1 MYYIKY
7 NDIDLTDIV
16 KVREV
21 EIPSLPTMEHSSID
35 VFERDGGI
43 YNGLSYKTREI
54 RLTFIIQPEDPND
67 YDMYVNDVKRA
78 FYTKEEAQLYCGD
91 ESLYIWCVPVDDLI
105 ITELGTGCAE
115 AEVNLVSYD
124 PYWYSIKQ
132 NAVNNN
138 DAKKFTVTNESDVPA
153 YPIINVGFTK
163 DTTFFQIR
171 NRDTNET
178 VLIGGV
184 PEKENN
190 TIKKNTRVFKDA
202 METTSG
208 WINTSAPID
217 ANRSTGGTLSV
228 TSDGKG
234 LMCGNFGSASDG
246 AVWHGACY
254 KKSIDTPVKDF
265 KVRIRMK
272 HNSSGK
278 NGDPSHPYQNETT
291 PPISGSKKTYYK
303 VTAKSGL
310 KLRKSASTSSTKLLT
325 IPYGT
330 KLTGTITK
338 GWLKT
343 TYNGK
348 TGYCY
353 AEYIKDVTSDSTVTA
368 KERNYVTMKSTA
380 IRATASKKATN
391 KKTIPAGTCIR
402 CKYDTKY
409 PTTGKDDVKG
419 KFFELA
425 KPYDG
430 TKGYVLIEN
439 LVQAN
444 EYEVDYEPEIET
456 ADDKTGVVEL
466 YGFSA
471 NNVQLFKLS
480 MVDDNEFYEFT
491 YPLIRKNGEDFL
503 KDKTIAPEPKKVT
516 TYNGDTKKVQSIL
529 SGRYGSWTGSD
540 GKGFYGELYIERIN
554 NKWYAYVQ
562 KIKDGQPGKK
572 IKSKTVTD
580 KANQDE
586 ELSYIVIYF
595 GTSGS
600 TEKASGM
607 AITDINVYTATKIDE
622 SKEYNFQEFEAG
634 DILTID
640 NSIPAVYLNDEE
652 RNDLIDVGSS
662 FFPLEP
668 GDNYIKVASD
678 DDVPNIDILWNNKY
692 L

>member
-7 NDIDLTDIV
+7 NEIDLTDMV

-21 EIPSLPTMEHSSID
+21 EIPSLPTIEHSSID
-35 VFERDGGI
+35 IFERDGGI
-43 YNGLSYKTREI
+43 YNGASYGTREI
-54 RLTFIIQPEDPND
+54 RLTFIIKPDNKND
-67 YDMYVNDVKRA
+67 YEDYVRDVKRA
-78 FYTKEEAQLYCGD
+78 FYTKEEARLFCGD
-91 ESLYIWCVPVDDLI
+91 ENLYMWCVPVDEMRI
-105 ITELGTGCAE
+105 VELGEGCAE

-124 PYWYSIKQ
+124 PYWYSVDQ
-132 NAVNNN
+132 QGMNN
-138 DAKKFTVTNESDVPA
+138 DDKKNFTVDNESDANV
-153 YPIINVGFTK
+153 YPIIQVGFTK

-171 NRDTNET
+171 NRSTNET
-178 VLIGGV
+178 ILIGGI
-184 PEKENN
+184 PEKEKN
-190 TIKKNTRVFKDA
+190 TIKKNTRVLKDA

-208 WINTSAPID
+208 WSNTSAPID
-217 ANRSTGGTLSV
+217 AGRSTGGTLSV

-254 KKSIDTPVKDF
+254 KKSIDTPIKDF

-272 HNSSGK
+272 HNSTGV
-278 NGDPSHPYQNETT
+278 NGDPSHPYQNDTE

-303 VTAKSGL
+303 VTARSGL
-310 KLRKSASTSSTKLLT
+310 RLRKSASTSSAKLLT

-330 KLTGTITK
+330 KLTGTVSK
-338 GWLKT
+338 GWLNT

-353 AEYIKDVTSDSTVTA
+353 AQYLKNVTSDDTVTS

-380 IRATASKKATN
+380 IRASASKKATN
-391 KKTIPAGTCIR
+391 KKTIPAGKCIR
-402 CKYDTKY
+402 CYYDTKY

-419 KFFELA
+419 KFYKLA

-430 TKGYVLIEN
+430 TTGYVWIEN

-444 EYEVDYEPEIET
+444 EYEVDYEPDIET
-456 ADDKTGVVEL
+456 ADDKLGVVEL

-503 KDKTIAPEPKKVT
+503 KDKTVAPEPKKVT
-516 TYNGDTKKVQSIL
+516 TYNGDTKKVKAIL
-529 SGRYGSWTGSD
+529 SGKYGSWNE
-540 GKGFYGELYIERIN
+540 FYGELYIERIK
-554 NKWYAYVQ
+554 NKWYAYVS
-562 KIKDGQPGKK
+562 KIKEGEVVKT

-580 KANQDE
+580 KDNQNE

-595 GTSGS
+595 GTTGNA
-600 TEKASGM
+600 EKASGM
-607 AITDINVYTATKIDE
+607 AITDINVYTATKIEDN
-622 SKEYNFQEFEAG
+622 KEYNFQELEAG
-634 DILTID
+634 DMLTID
-640 NSIPAVYLNDEE
+640 NSVPAVYLNDEE

-668 GDNYIKVASD
+668 GENYIKIASD
-678 DDVPNIDILWNNKY
+678 DDVPNVDIMWNNKY

>member
-105 ITELGTGCAE
+105 ITELGTACAE
-115 AEVNLVSYD
+115 CEVNLVSYD
-124 PYWYSIKQ
+124 PYWYSTKQ

-138 DAKKFTVTNESDVPA
+138 DAKRFTVTNESDVPA
-153 YPIINVGFTK
+153 YPIINVGFTR

-184 PEKENN
+184 PEKEGK

-208 WINTSAPID
+208 WVSTSAPID

-228 TSDGKG
+228 TSSGKG
-234 LMCGNFGSASDG
+234 LMCGNFGSSSDG

-272 HNSSGK
+272 HNSTGK
-278 NGDPSHPYQNETT
+278 NGDPSHPYQNETEK
-291 PPISGSKKTYYK
+291 PISGSKKTYYK
-303 VTAKSGL
+303 VTARSGL

-330 KLTGTITK
+330 KLTGTISK

-353 AEYIKDVTSDSTVTA
+353 AEYLKDVTSDSTATS

-439 LVQAN
+439 LVEAN

>member
-7 NDIDLTDIV
+7 NEIDLTDMV

-21 EIPSLPTMEHSSID
+21 EIPSLPTIEHSSID
-35 VFERDGGI
+35 IFERDGGI
-43 YNGLSYKTREI
+43 YNGASYGTREI
-54 RLTFIIQPEDPND
+54 RLTFIIKPDDKND
-67 YDMYVNDVKRA
+67 YEDYVRDVKRA
-78 FYTKEEAQLYCGD
+78 FYTKEEARLFCGD
-91 ESLYIWCVPVDDLI
+91 ENLYMWCVPVDEMRI
-105 ITELGTGCAE
+105 VELGEGCAE

-124 PYWYSIKQ
+124 PYWYSVDQ
-132 NAVNNN
+132 QGMNN
-138 DAKKFTVTNESDVPA
+138 DDKKNFTVDNESDANV
-153 YPIINVGFTK
+153 YPIIQVGFTK

-171 NRDTNET
+171 NRSTNET
-178 VLIGGV
+178 ILIGGI
-184 PEKENN
+184 PEKEKN
-190 TIKKNTRVFKDA
+190 TIKKNTRVLKDA

-208 WINTSAPID
+208 WSNTSAPID
-217 ANRSTGGTLSV
+217 AGRSTGGTLSV

-254 KKSIDTPVKDF
+254 KKSIDTPIKDF

-272 HNSSGK
+272 HNSTGV
-278 NGDPSHPYQNETT
+278 NGDPSHPYQNDTE

-303 VTAKSGL
+303 VTARSGL
-310 KLRKSASTSSTKLLT
+310 RLRKSASTSSAKLLT

-330 KLTGTITK
+330 KLTGTVSK

-353 AEYIKDVTSDSTVTA
+353 AQYLKNVTSDDTVTS

-380 IRATASKKATN
+380 IRASASKKATN
-391 KKTIPAGTCIR
+391 KKTIPAGKCIR
-402 CKYDTKY
+402 CYYDTKY

-419 KFFELA
+419 KFYKLA

-430 TKGYVLIEN
+430 TTGYVWIEN

-444 EYEVDYEPEIET
+444 EYEVDYDPDIET
-456 ADDKTGVVEL
+456 ADDKLGVVEL

-503 KDKTIAPEPKKVT
+503 KDKTVAPEPKKVT
-516 TYNGDTKKVQSIL
+516 TYNGDTKKVKAIL
-529 SGRYGSWTGSD
+529 SGKYGSWNE
-540 GKGFYGELYIERIN
+540 FYGELYIERIK
-554 NKWYAYVQ
+554 NKWYAYVS
-562 KIKDGQPGKK
+562 KIKEGEVVKK

-580 KANQDE
+580 KDNQDE

-595 GTSGS
+595 GTTGNA
-600 TEKASGM
+600 EKASGM
-607 AITDINVYTATKIDE
+607 AITDINVYTATKIEDN
-622 SKEYNFQEFEAG
+622 KEYNFQELEAG
-634 DILTID
+634 DMLTID
-640 NSIPAVYLNDEE
+640 NSVPAVYLNDEE

-668 GDNYIKVASD
+668 GENYIKIASD
-678 DDVPNIDILWNNKY
+678 DDVPNVDIMWNNKY

>member
-7 NDIDLTDIV
+7 NEIDLTDMV

-21 EIPSLPTMEHSSID
+21 EIPSLPTIEHSSID
-35 VFERDGGI
+35 IFERDGGI
-43 YNGLSYKTREI
+43 YNGASYGTREI
-54 RLTFIIQPEDPND
+54 RLTFIIKPDDKND
-67 YDMYVNDVKRA
+67 YEDYVRDVKRA
-78 FYTKEEAQLYCGD
+78 FYTKEEARLFCGD
-91 ESLYIWCVPVDDLI
+91 ENLYMWCVPVDEMRI
-105 ITELGTGCAE
+105 VELGEGCAE

-124 PYWYSIKQ
+124 PYWYSVDQ
-132 NAVNNN
+132 QGMNN
-138 DAKKFTVTNESDVPA
+138 DDKKNFTVDNESDANV
-153 YPIINVGFTK
+153 YPIIQVGFTK

-171 NRDTNET
+171 NRSTNET
-178 VLIGGV
+178 ILIGGI
-184 PEKENN
+184 PEKEKD
-190 TIKKNTRVFKDA
+190 TIKKNTRVLKDA

-208 WINTSAPID
+208 WSNTSAPID
-217 ANRSTGGTLSV
+217 AGRSTGGTLSV

-254 KKSIDTPVKDF
+254 KKSIDTPIKDF

-272 HNSSGK
+272 HNSTGV
-278 NGDPSHPYQNETT
+278 NGDPSHPYQNDTE

-303 VTAKSGL
+303 VTARSGL
-310 KLRKSASTSSTKLLT
+310 RLRKSASTSSAKLLT

-330 KLTGTITK
+330 KLTGTVSK
-338 GWLKT
+338 GWLNT

-353 AEYIKDVTSDSTVTA
+353 AQYLKNVTSDDTVTS

-380 IRATASKKATN
+380 IRASASKKATN
-391 KKTIPAGTCIR
+391 KKTIPAGKCIR
-402 CKYDTKY
+402 CYYDTKY

-419 KFFELA
+419 KFYKLA

-430 TKGYVLIEN
+430 TTGYVWIEN

-444 EYEVDYEPEIET
+444 EYEVDYDPDIET
-456 ADDKTGVVEL
+456 ADDKLGVVEL

-503 KDKTIAPEPKKVT
+503 KDKTVAPEPKKVT
-516 TYNGDTKKVQSIL
+516 TYNGDTKKVKAIL
-529 SGRYGSWTGSD
+529 SGKYGSWNE
-540 GKGFYGELYIERIN
+540 FYGELYIERIK
-554 NKWYAYVQ
+554 NKWYAYVS
-562 KIKDGQPGKK
+562 KIKEGEVVKK

-580 KANQDE
+580 KDNQDE

-595 GTSGS
+595 GTTGNA
-600 TEKASGM
+600 EKASGM
-607 AITDINVYTATKIDE
+607 AITDINVYTATKIEDN
-622 SKEYNFQEFEAG
+622 KEYNFQELEAG
-634 DILTID
+634 DMLTID
-640 NSIPAVYLNDEE
+640 NSVPAVYLNDEE

-668 GDNYIKVASD
+668 GENYIKIASD
-678 DDVPNIDILWNNKY
+678 DDVPNVDIMWNNKY

>member
-7 NDIDLTDIV
+7 NEIDLTDMV

-21 EIPSLPTMEHSSID
+21 EIPSLPSIEHSSID
-35 VFERDGGI
+35 IFERDGGV
-43 YNGLSYKTREI
+43 YNGASYGTREI
-54 RLTFIIQPEDPND
+54 KLTFIIKPDNRDD
-67 YDMYVNDVKRA
+67 YEQYVQDVKRA
-78 FYTKEEAQLYCGD
+78 FYTKEEARLFCGD
-91 ESLYIWCVPVDDLI
+91 ENLYIWCVPVDDMV
-105 ITELGTGCAE
+105 ITELGEGCAE
-115 AEVNLVSYD
+115 GEVNLVSYD
-124 PYWYSIKQ
+124 PYWYSVDQ
-132 NAVNNN
+132 QAVNNN
-138 DAKKFTVTNESDVPA
+138 DKKNFTVENESDTNV
-153 YPIINVGFTK
+153 YPVIQVGFTR
-163 DTTFFQIR
+163 DTTFLQIR
-171 NRDTNET
+171 NRSTNET

-184 PEKENN
+184 PEKQNN
-190 TIKKNTRVFKDA
+190 TIKKNTRVFKDT

-208 WINTSAPID
+208 WTNTSAPID
-217 ANRSTGGTLSV
+217 AGRSTGGTLSV

-291 PPISGSKKTYYK
+291 PPISGSKSTYYK
-303 VTAKSGL
+303 VTARGGL
-310 KLRKSASTSSTKLLT
+310 RLRKSASTSSTKLLT

-330 KLTGTITK
+330 KLTGTVSK

-353 AEYIKDVTSDSTVTA
+353 AEYIKDVTSDSTVTS

-391 KKTIPAGTCIR
+391 KKTIPAGKCIR
-402 CKYDTKY
+402 VLYDTKY

-419 KFFELA
+419 KFYKLA

-430 TKGYVLIEN
+430 TTGFVLIEN

-444 EYEVDYEPEIET
+444 EYTVDYEPEIET
-456 ADDKTGVVEL
+456 ADDKLGVVEL

-503 KDKTIAPEPKKVT
+503 KDKTVAPEPKKVT
-516 TYNGDTKKVQSIL
+516 TYNGDTKRVESIL
-529 SGRYGSWTGSD
+529 SGKYGSWNE
-540 GKGFYGELYIERIN
+540 FYGELYIERIKN
-554 NKWYAYVQ
+554 RWYAYVQ

-595 GTSGS
+595 GTTGNA
-600 TEKASGM
+600 EKASGM
-607 AITDINVYTATKIDE
+607 AITDINVYTATKIEDN
-622 SKEYNFQEFEAG
+622 KEYNFQEFEAG
-634 DILTID
+634 DMLTID

>member
-7 NDIDLTDIV
+7 NEIDLTDMV

-21 EIPSLPTMEHSSID
+21 EIPSLPSIEHSSID
-35 VFERDGGI
+35 IFERDGGV
-43 YNGLSYKTREI
+43 YNGASYGTREI
-54 RLTFIIQPEDPND
+54 KLTFIIKPDNRDD
-67 YDMYVNDVKRA
+67 YEQYVQDVKRA
-78 FYTKEEAQLYCGD
+78 FYTKEECRLFCGD
-91 ESLYIWCVPVDDLI
+91 ENLYIWCVPVDEMT

-115 AEVNLVSYD
+115 GEVNLVSYD
-124 PYWYSIKQ
+124 PYWYSVDQ
-132 NAVNNN
+132 QAVNNN
-138 DAKKFTVTNESDVPA
+138 DKKKFTVENESDTNV
-153 YPIINVGFTK
+153 YPIIQVGFTR
-163 DTTFFQIR
+163 DTTFLQIR
-171 NRDTNET
+171 NRSTNET

-184 PEKENN
+184 PEKQNN

-208 WINTSAPID
+208 WVSTSAPID
-217 ANRSTGGTLSV
+217 TGRSTGGTLSV

-234 LMCGNFGSASDG
+234 LMCGNFGSATDG

-272 HNSSGK
+272 HNSSGT

-310 KLRKSASTSSTKLLT
+310 RLRKSASTSSTKLLT

-330 KLTGTITK
+330 KLTGTLSK

-353 AEYIKDVTSDSTVTA
+353 AEYIKDVTSDSTVTS

-391 KKTIPAGTCIR
+391 KKTIPAGKCIR
-402 CKYDTKY
+402 VLYDTKY

-419 KFFELA
+419 KFYKLA

-430 TKGYVLIEN
+430 TTGFVLIEN

-444 EYEVDYEPEIET
+444 EYTVDYEPEIET
-456 ADDKTGVVEL
+456 ADDKLGVVEL

-503 KDKTIAPEPKKVT
+503 KDKTVAPEPKKVT
-516 TYNGDTKKVQSIL
+516 TYNGDTKRVESIL
-529 SGRYGSWTGSD
+529 SGKYGSWNE
-540 GKGFYGELYIERIN
+540 FYGELYIERIKN
-554 NKWYAYVQ
+554 RWYAYVQ

-580 KANQDE
+580 KENQNE

-595 GTSGS
+595 GTTGNA
-600 TEKASGM
+600 EKASGM
-607 AITDINVYTATKIDE
+607 AITDINVYTATKIEDN
-622 SKEYNFQEFEAG
+622 KEYNFQEFEAG
-634 DILTID
+634 DMLTID

>member
-7 NDIDLTDIV
+7 NEIDLTDMV

-21 EIPSLPTMEHSSID
+21 EIPSLPSIEHSSID
-35 VFERDGGI
+35 IFERDGGV
-43 YNGLSYKTREI
+43 YNGASYGTREI
-54 RLTFIIQPEDPND
+54 KLTFIIKPDNRDD
-67 YDMYVNDVKRA
+67 YEQYVQDVKRA
-78 FYTKEEAQLYCGD
+78 FYTKEEARLFCGD
-91 ESLYIWCVPVDDLI
+91 ENLYIWCVPVDDMV
-105 ITELGTGCAE
+105 ITELGEGCAE
-115 AEVNLVSYD
+115 GEVNLVSYD
-124 PYWYSIKQ
+124 PYWYSVDQ
-132 NAVNNN
+132 QAVNNN
-138 DAKKFTVTNESDVPA
+138 DKKSFTVENESDTNV
-153 YPIINVGFTK
+153 YPVIQVGFTR
-163 DTTFFQIR
+163 DTTFLQIR
-171 NRDTNET
+171 NRSTNET

-184 PEKENN
+184 PEKQNN

-202 METTSG
+202 METTTG
-208 WINTSAPID
+208 WVSTSAPID
-217 ANRSTGGTLSV
+217 AGRSTGGTLSV

-291 PPISGSKKTYYK
+291 PPISGSKSTHYK

-310 KLRKSASTSSTKLLT
+310 RLRKSASTSSTKLLT

-330 KLTGTITK
+330 KLTGTVSK

-353 AEYIKDVTSDSTVTA
+353 AEYIKDVTSDSTVTS

-391 KKTIPAGTCIR
+391 KKTIPAGKCIR
-402 CKYDTKY
+402 VLYDTKY

-419 KFFELA
+419 KFYKLA

-430 TKGYVLIEN
+430 TTGFVLIEN

-444 EYEVDYEPEIET
+444 EYTVDYEPEIET
-456 ADDKTGVVEL
+456 ADDKLGVVEL

-516 TYNGDTKKVQSIL
+516 TYNGDTKRVESIL
-529 SGRYGSWTGSD
+529 SGKYGSWNE
-540 GKGFYGELYIERIN
+540 FYGELYIERIKN
-554 NKWYAYVQ
+554 RWYAYVQ

-607 AITDINVYTATKIDE
+607 AITDINVYTATKIEDN
-622 SKEYNFQEFEAG
+622 KEYNFQEFEAG
-634 DILTID
+634 DMLTID

>member
-7 NDIDLTDIV
+7 NEIDLTDMV

-21 EIPSLPTMEHSSID
+21 EIPSLPSIEHSSID
-35 VFERDGGI
+35 IFERDGGV
-43 YNGLSYKTREI
+43 YNGASYGTREI
-54 RLTFIIQPEDPND
+54 KLTFIIKPDNRDD
-67 YDMYVNDVKRA
+67 YEQYVQDVKRA
-78 FYTKEEAQLYCGD
+78 FYTKEEARLFCGD
-91 ESLYIWCVPVDDLI
+91 ENLYIWCVPVDDMV
-105 ITELGTGCAE
+105 ITELGEGCAE
-115 AEVNLVSYD
+115 GEVNLVSYD
-124 PYWYSIKQ
+124 PYWYSVDQ
-132 NAVNNN
+132 QAVNNN
-138 DAKKFTVTNESDVPA
+138 DKKKFTVENESDTNV
-153 YPIINVGFTK
+153 YPVIQVGFTR

-171 NRDTNET
+171 NRSTNET

-184 PEKENN
+184 PEKQNN
-190 TIKKNTRVFKDA
+190 TIKKNTRVFKDT

-208 WINTSAPID
+208 WTNTSAPID
-217 ANRSTGGTLSV
+217 AGRSTGGTLSV

-310 KLRKSASTSSTKLLT
+310 RLRKSASTSSTKLLT

-330 KLTGTITK
+330 KLTGTVSK

-353 AEYIKDVTSDSTVTA
+353 AEYIKDVTSDSTVTS

-456 ADDKTGVVEL
+456 ADDKLGVVEL

-516 TYNGDTKKVQSIL
+516 TYNGDTKRVESIL
-529 SGRYGSWTGSD
+529 SGKYGSWNE
-540 GKGFYGELYIERIN
+540 FYGELYIERIKN
-554 NKWYAYVQ
+554 RWYAYVQ

-572 IKSKTVTD
+572 IKAQPVTD

-595 GTSGS
+595 GTTGNA
-600 TEKASGM
+600 EKASGM
-607 AITDINVYTATKIDE
+607 AITDINVYTATKIEDN
-622 SKEYNFQEFEAG
+622 KEYNFQEFEVG

>member
-7 NDIDLTDIV
+7 NEIDLTDMV

-21 EIPSLPTMEHSSID
+21 EIPSLPSIEHSSID
-35 VFERDGGI
+35 IFERDGGV
-43 YNGLSYKTREI
+43 YNGASYGTREI
-54 RLTFIIQPEDPND
+54 KLTFIIKPDNRDD
-67 YDMYVNDVKRA
+67 YEQYVQDVKRA
-78 FYTKEEAQLYCGD
+78 FYTKEEARLFCGD
-91 ESLYIWCVPVDDLI
+91 ENLYIWCVPVDDMV
-105 ITELGTGCAE
+105 ITELGEGCAE
-115 AEVNLVSYD
+115 GEVNLVSYD
-124 PYWYSIKQ
+124 PYWYSVDQ
-132 NAVNNN
+132 QAVNNN
-138 DAKKFTVTNESDVPA
+138 DKKSFTVENESDTNV
-153 YPIINVGFTK
+153 YPVIQVGFTR
-163 DTTFFQIR
+163 DTTFLQIR
-171 NRDTNET
+171 NRSTNET

-184 PEKENN
+184 PEKQNN
-190 TIKKNTRVFKDA
+190 TIKKNTRVFKDT

-208 WINTSAPID
+208 WTNTSAPID
-217 ANRSTGGTLSV
+217 AGRSTGGTLSV

-291 PPISGSKKTYYK
+291 PPISGSKSTHYK

-310 KLRKSASTSSTKLLT
+310 RLRKSASTSSTKLLT

-330 KLTGTITK
+330 KLTGTVSK

-353 AEYIKDVTSDSTVTA
+353 AEYIKDVTSDSTVTS

-391 KKTIPAGTCIR
+391 KKTIPAGKCIR
-402 CKYDTKY
+402 VLYDTKY

-419 KFFELA
+419 KFYKLA

-430 TKGYVLIEN
+430 TTGFVWIEN

-444 EYEVDYEPEIET
+444 EYTVDYEPEIET
-456 ADDKTGVVEL
+456 ADDKLGVVEL

-503 KDKTIAPEPKKVT
+503 KDKTVAPEPKKVT
-516 TYNGDTKKVQSIL
+516 TYNGDTKRVESIL
-529 SGRYGSWTGSD
+529 SGKYGSWNE
-540 GKGFYGELYIERIN
+540 FYGELYIERIKN
-554 NKWYAYVQ
+554 RWYAYVQ

-595 GTSGS
+595 GTTGNA
-600 TEKASGM
+600 EKASGM
-607 AITDINVYTATKIDE
+607 AITDINVYTATKIEDN
-622 SKEYNFQEFEAG
+622 KEYNFQEFEAG
-634 DILTID
+634 DMLTID

>member
-21 EIPSLPTMEHSSID
+21 EITSLPTMEHSSID

-54 RLTFIIQPEDPND
+54 KLTFIIQPEDPND

-171 NRDTNET
+171 NRNTNET
-178 VLIGGV
+178 ILIGGI

-190 TIKKNTRVFKDA
+190 TVKKNSRVFKDT
-202 METTSG
+202 METTTD
-208 WINTSAPID
+208 WVNTSAPID
-217 ANRSTGGTLSV
+217 AGRSTGGTLSV

-272 HNSSGK
+272 HNSTGK

-330 KLTGTITK
+330 KLTGTVSK

-353 AEYIKDVTSDSTVTA
+353 AEYIKDVTSDSTVTS

-439 LVQAN
+439 LVEAN

-529 SGRYGSWTGSD
+529 SGRYGTWTGSD

-562 KIKDGQPGKK
+562 KMKEGEPVKT

-580 KANQDE
+580 KKNQDE

>member
-105 ITELGTGCAE
+105 ITELGTACAE
-115 AEVNLVSYD
+115 CEVNLVSYD
-124 PYWYSIKQ
+124 PYWYSTKQ

-138 DAKKFTVTNESDVPA
+138 DAKRFTVTNESDVPA
-153 YPIINVGFTK
+153 YPIINIGFTK

-208 WINTSAPID
+208 WVSTSAPID

-234 LMCGNFGSASDG
+234 LMCGNFGSTSDG

-272 HNSSGK
+272 HNSTGK

-303 VTAKSGL
+303 VTARSGL
-310 KLRKSASTSSTKLLT
+310 NLRKSASTSSTKLLT

-330 KLTGTITK
+330 KLTGTVSK

-353 AEYIKDVTSDSTVTA
+353 AEYLKDVTNDSTVTA

-529 SGRYGSWTGSD
+529 SGRYGTWTGSD

-562 KIKDGQPGKK
+562 KMKEGEPVKT

-580 KANQDE
+580 KKNQDE

-595 GTSGS
+595 GTTGN

-607 AITDINVYTATKIDE
+607 AITDINVYTATKIEDN
-622 SKEYNFQEFEAG
+622 KEYNFQEFEAG

>member
-7 NDIDLTDIV
+7 NEIDLTDMV

-21 EIPSLPTMEHSSID
+21 EIPSLPTIEHSSID
-35 VFERDGGI
+35 IFERDGGI
-43 YNGLSYKTREI
+43 YNGASYGTREI
-54 RLTFIIQPEDPND
+54 RLTFIIKPDDKND
-67 YDMYVNDVKRA
+67 YEDYVRDVKRA
-78 FYTKEEAQLYCGD
+78 FYTKEEARLFCGD
-91 ESLYIWCVPVDDLI
+91 ENLYMWCVPVDEMRI
-105 ITELGTGCAE
+105 VELGEGCAE

-124 PYWYSIKQ
+124 PYWYSVDQ
-132 NAVNNN
+132 QGMNN
-138 DAKKFTVTNESDVPA
+138 DDKKNFTVDNESDANV
-153 YPIINVGFTK
+153 YPIIQVGFTK

-171 NRDTNET
+171 NRSTNET
-178 VLIGGV
+178 ILIGGI
-184 PEKENN
+184 PEKEKN
-190 TIKKNTRVFKDA
+190 TIKKNTRVLKDA

-208 WINTSAPID
+208 WSNTSAPID
-217 ANRSTGGTLSV
+217 AGRSTGGTLSV

-254 KKSIDTPVKDF
+254 KKSIDTPIKDF

-272 HNSSGK
+272 HNSTGV
-278 NGDPSHPYQNETT
+278 NGDPSHPYQNDTE

-303 VTAKSGL
+303 VTARSGL
-310 KLRKSASTSSTKLLT
+310 RLRKSASTSSAKLLT

-330 KLTGTITK
+330 KLTGTVSK
-338 GWLKT
+338 GWLNT

-353 AEYIKDVTSDSTVTA
+353 AQYLKNVTSDDTVTS

-380 IRATASKKATN
+380 IRASASKKATN
-391 KKTIPAGTCIR
+391 KKTIPAGKCIR
-402 CKYDTKY
+402 CYYDTKY

-419 KFFELA
+419 KFYKLA

-430 TKGYVLIEN
+430 TTGYVWIEN

-444 EYEVDYEPEIET
+444 EYEVDYDPDIET
-456 ADDKTGVVEL
+456 ADDKLGVVEL

-503 KDKTIAPEPKKVT
+503 KDKTVAPEPKKVT
-516 TYNGDTKKVQSIL
+516 TYNGDTKKVKAIL
-529 SGRYGSWTGSD
+529 SGKYGSWNE
-540 GKGFYGELYIERIN
+540 FYGELYIERIK
-554 NKWYAYVQ
+554 NKWYAYVS
-562 KIKDGQPGKK
+562 KIKEGEVVKK

-580 KANQDE
+580 KDNQDE

-595 GTSGS
+595 GTTGNA
-600 TEKASGM
+600 EKASGM
-607 AITDINVYTATKIDE
+607 AITDINVYTATKIEDN
-622 SKEYNFQEFEAG
+622 KGYNFQEFEAG
-634 DILTID
+634 DMLTID

-652 RNDLIDVGSS
+652 CNDLIDVGSA
-662 FFPLEP
+662 FFSLEP
-668 GDNYIKVASD
+668 GENYIKIASD
-678 DDVPNIDILWNNKY
+678 DDVPNVDIMWNNKY

>member
-1 MYYIKY
+1 M
-7 NDIDLTDIV
+7 V

-21 EIPSLPTMEHSSID
+21 EIPSLPTIEHSSID
-35 VFERDGGI
+35 IFERDGGI
-43 YNGLSYKTREI
+43 YNGASYGTREI
-54 RLTFIIQPEDPND
+54 RLTFIIKPDDKND
-67 YDMYVNDVKRA
+67 YEDYVRDVKRA
-78 FYTKEEAQLYCGD
+78 FYTKEEARLFCGD
-91 ESLYIWCVPVDDLI
+91 ENLYMWCVPVDEMRI
-105 ITELGTGCAE
+105 VELGEGCAE

-124 PYWYSIKQ
+124 PYWYSVDQ
-132 NAVNNN
+132 QGMNN
-138 DAKKFTVTNESDVPA
+138 DDKKNFTVDNESDANV
-153 YPIINVGFTK
+153 YPIIQVGFTK

-171 NRDTNET
+171 NRSTNET
-178 VLIGGV
+178 ILIGGI
-184 PEKENN
+184 PEKEKD
-190 TIKKNTRVFKDA
+190 TIKKNTRVLKDA

-208 WINTSAPID
+208 WSNTSAPID
-217 ANRSTGGTLSV
+217 AGRSTGGTLSV

-254 KKSIDTPVKDF
+254 KKSIDTPIKDF

-272 HNSSGK
+272 HNSTGV
-278 NGDPSHPYQNETT
+278 NGDPSHPYQNDTE

-303 VTAKSGL
+303 VTARSGL
-310 KLRKSASTSSTKLLT
+310 RLRKSASTSSAKLLT

-330 KLTGTITK
+330 KLTGTVSK
-338 GWLKT
+338 GWLNT

-353 AEYIKDVTSDSTVTA
+353 AQYLKNVTSDDTVTS

-380 IRATASKKATN
+380 IRASASKKATN
-391 KKTIPAGTCIR
+391 KKTIPAGKCIR
-402 CKYDTKY
+402 CYYDTKY

-419 KFFELA
+419 KFYKLA

-430 TKGYVLIEN
+430 TTGYVWIEN

-444 EYEVDYEPEIET
+444 EYEVDYDPDIET
-456 ADDKTGVVEL
+456 ADDKLGVVEL

-503 KDKTIAPEPKKVT
+503 KDKTVAPEPKKVT
-516 TYNGDTKKVQSIL
+516 TYNGDTKKVKAIL
-529 SGRYGSWTGSD
+529 SGKYGSWNE
-540 GKGFYGELYIERIN
+540 FYGELYIERIK
-554 NKWYAYVQ
+554 NKWYAYVS
-562 KIKDGQPGKK
+562 KIKEGEVVKK

-580 KANQDE
+580 KDNQDE

-595 GTSGS
+595 GTTGNA
-600 TEKASGM
+600 EKASGM
-607 AITDINVYTATKIDE
+607 AITDINVYTATKIEDN
-622 SKEYNFQEFEAG
+622 KEYNFQEFEAG
-634 DILTID
+634 DMLTID
-640 NSIPAVYLNDEE
+640 NSVPAVYLNDEE

-668 GDNYIKVASD
+668 GENYIKIASD
-678 DDVPNIDILWNNKY
+678 DDVPNVDIMWNNKY

>member
-7 NDIDLTDIV
+7 NEIDLTDMV
-16 KVREV
+16 KMREV
-21 EIPSLPTMEHSSID
+21 EIPSLPSIEHSSID
-35 VFERDGGI
+35 IFERDGGV
-43 YNGLSYKTREI
+43 YNGASYGTREI
-54 RLTFIIQPEDPND
+54 KLTFIIKPDNRDD
-67 YDMYVNDVKRA
+67 YEQYVQDVKRA
-78 FYTKEEAQLYCGD
+78 FYTKEECRLFCGD
-91 ESLYIWCVPVDDLI
+91 ENLYIWCVPVDDMV

-115 AEVNLVSYD
+115 GEVNLVSYD
-124 PYWYSIKQ
+124 PYWYSVDQ
-132 NAVNNN
+132 QAVNNN
-138 DAKKFTVTNESDVPA
+138 DKKKFIVENESDTNV
-153 YPIINVGFTK
+153 YPVIQVGFTR

-178 VLIGGV
+178 ILIGGV
-184 PEKENN
+184 PEKEKS

-208 WINTSAPID
+208 WTNTSAPID
-217 ANRSTGGTLSV
+217 AGRSTGGTLSV

-291 PPISGSKKTYYK
+291 PPISGSKSTHYK

-310 KLRKSASTSSTKLLT
+310 RLRKSASTSSTKLLT

-330 KLTGTITK
+330 KLTGTVSK

-353 AEYIKDVTSDSTVTA
+353 AEYIKDVTSDSTVTS

-391 KKTIPAGTCIR
+391 KKTIPAGKCIR
-402 CKYDTKY
+402 VLYDTKY

-419 KFFELA
+419 KFYKLA

-430 TKGYVLIEN
+430 TTGFVLIEN

-444 EYEVDYEPEIET
+444 EYTVDYEPEIET
-456 ADDKTGVVEL
+456 ADDKLGVVEL

-516 TYNGDTKKVQSIL
+516 TYNGDTKRVESIL
-529 SGRYGSWTGSD
+529 SGKYGSWNE
-540 GKGFYGELYIERIN
+540 FYGELYIERIKN
-554 NKWYAYVQ
+554 RWYAYVQ

-572 IKSKTVTD
+572 IKAQPVTD

-595 GTSGS
+595 GTTGNA
-600 TEKASGM
+600 EKASGM
-607 AITDINVYTATKIDE
+607 AITDINVYTATKIEDN
-622 SKEYNFQEFEAG
+622 KEYNFQEFEVG

>member
-7 NDIDLTDIV
+7 NEIDLTDMV

-21 EIPSLPTMEHSSID
+21 EIPSLPTIEHSSID
-35 VFERDGGI
+35 IFERDGGI
-43 YNGLSYKTREI
+43 YNGASYGTREI
-54 RLTFIIQPEDPND
+54 RLTFIIKPDDKND
-67 YDMYVNDVKRA
+67 YEDYVRDVKRA
-78 FYTKEEAQLYCGD
+78 FYTKEEARLFCGD
-91 ESLYIWCVPVDDLI
+91 ENLYMWCVPVDEMRI
-105 ITELGTGCAE
+105 VELGEGCAE

-124 PYWYSIKQ
+124 PYWYSVDQ
-132 NAVNNN
+132 QGMNN
-138 DAKKFTVTNESDVPA
+138 DDKKNFTVDNESDANV
-153 YPIINVGFTK
+153 YPIIQVGFTK

-171 NRDTNET
+171 NRSTNET
-178 VLIGGV
+178 ILIGGI
-184 PEKENN
+184 PEKEKD
-190 TIKKNTRVFKDA
+190 TIKKNTRVLKDA

-208 WINTSAPID
+208 WSNTSAPID
-217 ANRSTGGTLSV
+217 AGRSTGGTLSV

-254 KKSIDTPVKDF
+254 KKSIDTPIKDF

-272 HNSSGK
+272 HNSTGV
-278 NGDPSHPYQNETT
+278 NGDPSHPYQNDTE

-303 VTAKSGL
+303 VTARSGL
-310 KLRKSASTSSTKLLT
+310 RLRKSASTSSAKLLT

-330 KLTGTITK
+330 KLTGTVSK
-338 GWLKT
+338 GWLNT

-353 AEYIKDVTSDSTVTA
+353 AQYLKNVTSDDTVTS

-380 IRATASKKATN
+380 IRASASKKATN
-391 KKTIPAGTCIR
+391 KKTIPAGKCIR
-402 CKYDTKY
+402 CYYDTKY

-419 KFFELA
+419 KFYKLA

-430 TKGYVLIEN
+430 TTGYVWIEN

-444 EYEVDYEPEIET
+444 EYEVDYDPDIET
-456 ADDKTGVVEL
+456 ADDKLGVVEL

-503 KDKTIAPEPKKVT
+503 KDKTVAPEPKKVT
-516 TYNGDTKKVQSIL
+516 TYNGDTKKVKAIL
-529 SGRYGSWTGSD
+529 SGKYGSWNE
-540 GKGFYGELYIERIN
+540 FYGELYIERIK
-554 NKWYAYVQ
+554 NKWYAYVS
-562 KIKDGQPGKK
+562 KIKEGEVVKK

-580 KANQDE
+580 KDNQDE

-595 GTSGS
+595 GTTGNA
-600 TEKASGM
+600 EKASGM
-607 AITDINVYTATKIDE
+607 AITDINVYTATKIEDN
-622 SKEYNFQEFEAG
+622 KEYNFQELEAG
-634 DILTID
+634 DMLTID

-652 RNDLIDVGSS
+652 CNDLIDVGSA
-662 FFPLEP
+662 FFSLEP
-668 GDNYIKVASD
+668 GENYIKIASD
-678 DDVPNIDILWNNKY
+678 DDVPNVDIMWNNKY

>member
-7 NDIDLTDIV
+7 NEIDLTDMV
-16 KVREV
+16 KMREV
-21 EIPSLPTMEHSSID
+21 EIPSLPSIEHSSID
-35 VFERDGGI
+35 IFERDGGV
-43 YNGLSYKTREI
+43 YNGASYGTREI
-54 RLTFIIQPEDPND
+54 KLTFIIKPDNRDD
-67 YDMYVNDVKRA
+67 YEQYVQDVKRA
-78 FYTKEEAQLYCGD
+78 FYTKEEARLFCGD
-91 ESLYIWCVPVDDLI
+91 ENLYIWCVPVDDMV
-105 ITELGTGCAE
+105 ITELGEGCAE
-115 AEVNLVSYD
+115 GEVNLVSYD
-124 PYWYSIKQ
+124 PYWYSVDQ
-132 NAVNNN
+132 QAVNNN
-138 DAKKFTVTNESDVPA
+138 DKKKFTVENESDTNV
-153 YPIINVGFTK
+153 YPVIQVGFTR

-178 VLIGGV
+178 ILIGGV
-184 PEKENN
+184 PEKEKS
-190 TIKKNTRVFKDA
+190 TIKKNTRVFKDT
-202 METTSG
+202 METTTG
-208 WINTSAPID
+208 WVSTSAPID
-217 ANRSTGGTLSV
+217 AGRSTGGTLSV

-291 PPISGSKKTYYK
+291 PPISGSKSTYYK

-310 KLRKSASTSSTKLLT
+310 RLRKSASTSSTKLLT

-330 KLTGTITK
+330 KLTGTVSK

-353 AEYIKDVTSDSTVTA
+353 AEYIKDVTSDSTVTS

-391 KKTIPAGTCIR
+391 KKTIPAGKCIR
-402 CKYDTKY
+402 VLYDTKY

-419 KFFELA
+419 KFYKLA

-430 TKGYVLIEN
+430 TTGFVLIEN

-444 EYEVDYEPEIET
+444 EYTVDYEPEIET
-456 ADDKTGVVEL
+456 ADDKLGVVEL

-516 TYNGDTKKVQSIL
+516 TYNGDTKRVESIL
-529 SGRYGSWTGSD
+529 SGKYGSWNE
-540 GKGFYGELYIERIN
+540 FYGELYIERIKN
-554 NKWYAYVQ
+554 RWYAYVQ

-595 GTSGS
+595 GTTGNA
-600 TEKASGM
+600 EKASGM
-607 AITDINVYTATKIDE
+607 AITDINVYTATKIEDN
-622 SKEYNFQEFEAG
+622 KEYNFQEFEAG
-634 DILTID
+634 DMLTID

-652 RNDLIDVGSS
+652 RNDLIDVGSA

-678 DDVPNIDILWNNKY
+678 DDVPNVDILWNNKY

>member
-105 ITELGTGCAE
+105 ITELGTACAE
-115 AEVNLVSYD
+115 CEVNLVSYD

-208 WINTSAPID
+208 WVSTSAPID

-234 LMCGNFGSASDG
+234 LMCGNFGSSSDG

-272 HNSSGK
+272 HNSTGK

-303 VTAKSGL
+303 VTARSGL
-310 KLRKSASTSSTKLLT
+310 RLRKSASTSSTKLLT

-330 KLTGTITK
+330 KLTGTLAK

-353 AEYIKDVTSDSTVTA
+353 AEYLKDVTSDSTATS

-529 SGRYGSWTGSD
+529 SGRYGAWTGSD

-562 KIKDGQPGKK
+562 KMKEGEPVKT

-580 KANQDE
+580 KENQDE

-595 GTSGS
+595 GTTGNA
-600 TEKASGM
+600 EKASGM
-607 AITDINVYTATKIDE
+607 AITDINVYTATKIEDN
-622 SKEYNFQEFEAG
+622 KEYNFQEFEAG

>member
-54 RLTFIIQPEDPND
+54 KLTFIIQPEDPND

-124 PYWYSIKQ
+124 PYWYSTKQ

-138 DAKKFTVTNESDVPA
+138 DAKRFTVTNESDVPA

-208 WINTSAPID
+208 WVSTSAPID
-217 ANRSTGGTLSV
+217 AGRSTGGTLSV
-228 TSDGKG
+228 TSSGKG
-234 LMCGNFGSASDG
+234 LMCGNFGSATDG

-272 HNSSGK
+272 HNSTGK

-330 KLTGTITK
+330 KLTGTISK

-353 AEYIKDVTSDSTVTA
+353 AEYLKDVTSDSTATS

-425 KPYDG
+425 KPDDG

-439 LVQAN
+439 LVEAN

-529 SGRYGSWTGSD
+529 SGRYGAWTGDD

-580 KANQDE
+580 KDNQDE

-607 AITDINVYTATKIDE
+607 AITDINVYTATKIEDN
-622 SKEYNFQEFEAG
+622 KEYNFQEFEAG

>member
-54 RLTFIIQPEDPND
+54 KLTFIIQPEDPND

-208 WINTSAPID
+208 WVSTSAPID

-272 HNSSGK
+272 HNSTGK

-353 AEYIKDVTSDSTVTA
+353 AEYIKDVTNDSTVTA

-402 CKYDTKY
+402 CKYGTKY

-439 LVQAN
+439 LVEAN

-529 SGRYGSWTGSD
+529 SGRYGTWTGSD

-562 KIKDGQPGKK
+562 KMKEGEPVKT

-580 KANQDE
+580 KENQDE

-595 GTSGS
+595 GTTGN

-607 AITDINVYTATKIDE
+607 AITDINVYTATKIEDN
-622 SKEYNFQEFEAG
+622 KEYNFQEFEAG

>member
-105 ITELGTGCAE
+105 ITELGTACAE
-115 AEVNLVSYD
+115 CEVNLVSYD
-124 PYWYSIKQ
+124 PYWYSTKQ

-138 DAKKFTVTNESDVPA
+138 DAKRFTVTNESDVPA

-190 TIKKNTRVFKDA
+190 TIKKNTRVFKDT

-208 WINTSAPID
+208 WVSTSAPID

-234 LMCGNFGSASDG
+234 LMCGNFGSSSDG

-272 HNSSGK
+272 HNSTGK

-303 VTAKSGL
+303 VTARSGL
-310 KLRKSASTSSTKLLT
+310 NLRKSASTSSTKLLT

-330 KLTGTITK
+330 KLTGIVSK

-353 AEYIKDVTSDSTVTA
+353 AEYIKDVTSDSTVTS

-562 KIKDGQPGKK
+562 KMKEGEPVKT

-580 KANQDE
+580 KENQDE

-595 GTSGS
+595 GTTGNA
-600 TEKASGM
+600 EKASGM
-607 AITDINVYTATKIDE
+607 AITDINVYTATKIEDN
-622 SKEYNFQEFEAG
+622 KEYNFQEFEAG

>member
-7 NDIDLTDIV
+7 NEIDLTDMV

-21 EIPSLPTMEHSSID
+21 EMPSLPTIEHSSID
-35 VFERDGGI
+35 IFERDGGI
-43 YNGLSYKTREI
+43 YNGASYGTREI
-54 RLTFIIQPEDPND
+54 RLTFIIKPDDKND
-67 YDMYVNDVKRA
+67 YEDYVRDVKRA
-78 FYTKEEAQLYCGD
+78 FYTKEEARLFCGD
-91 ESLYIWCVPVDDLI
+91 ENLYMWCVPVDEMRI
-105 ITELGTGCAE
+105 VELGEGCAE

-124 PYWYSIKQ
+124 PYWYSVDQ
-132 NAVNNN
+132 QGMNN
-138 DAKKFTVTNESDVPA
+138 DDKKNFTVDNESDANV
-153 YPIINVGFTK
+153 YPIIQVGFTK

-171 NRDTNET
+171 NRSTNET
-178 VLIGGV
+178 ILIGGI
-184 PEKENN
+184 PEKEKN
-190 TIKKNTRVFKDA
+190 TIKKNTRVLKDA

-208 WINTSAPID
+208 WSNTSAPID
-217 ANRSTGGTLSV
+217 AGRSTGGTLSV

-246 AVWHGACY
+246 AIWHGACY
-254 KKSIDTPVKDF
+254 KKSIDTPIKDF

-272 HNSSGK
+272 HNSTGV
-278 NGDPSHPYQNETT
+278 NGDPSHPYQNDTE

-303 VTAKSGL
+303 VTARSGL
-310 KLRKSASTSSTKLLT
+310 RLRKSASTSSAKLLT

-330 KLTGTITK
+330 KLTGTVSK
-338 GWLKT
+338 GWLNT

-353 AEYIKDVTSDSTVTA
+353 AQYLKNVTSDDTVTS

-380 IRATASKKATN
+380 IRASASKKATN
-391 KKTIPAGTCIR
+391 KKTIPAGKCIR
-402 CKYDTKY
+402 CYYDTKY

-419 KFFELA
+419 KFYKLA

-430 TKGYVLIEN
+430 TTGYVWIEN

-444 EYEVDYEPEIET
+444 EYEVDYEPDIET
-456 ADDKTGVVEL
+456 ADDKLGVVEL

-503 KDKTIAPEPKKVT
+503 KDKTVAPEPKKVT
-516 TYNGDTKKVQSIL
+516 TYNGDTKKVKAIL
-529 SGRYGSWTGSD
+529 SGKYGSWNE
-540 GKGFYGELYIERIN
+540 FYGELYIERIK
-554 NKWYAYVQ
+554 NKWYAYVS
-562 KIKDGQPGKK
+562 KIKEGEVVKT

-580 KANQDE
+580 KDNQNE

-595 GTSGS
+595 GTTGNA
-600 TEKASGM
+600 EKASGM
-607 AITDINVYTATKIDE
+607 AITDINVYTATKIEDN
-622 SKEYNFQEFEAG
+622 KEYNFQELEAG
-634 DILTID
+634 DMLTID
-640 NSIPAVYLNDEE
+640 NSVPAVYLNDEE

-668 GDNYIKVASD
+668 GENYIKIASD
-678 DDVPNIDILWNNKY
+678 DDVPNVDIMWNNKY

>member
-7 NDIDLTDIV
+7 NEIDLTDMV

-21 EIPSLPTMEHSSID
+21 EIPSLPTIEHSSID
-35 VFERDGGI
+35 IFERDGGI
-43 YNGLSYKTREI
+43 YNGASYGTREI
-54 RLTFIIQPEDPND
+54 RLTFIIKPDDKND
-67 YDMYVNDVKRA
+67 YEDYVRDVKRA
-78 FYTKEEAQLYCGD
+78 FYTKEEARLFCGD
-91 ESLYIWCVPVDDLI
+91 ENLYMWCVPVDEMRI
-105 ITELGTGCAE
+105 VELGEGCAE

-124 PYWYSIKQ
+124 PYWYSVDQ
-132 NAVNNN
+132 QGMNN
-138 DAKKFTVTNESDVPA
+138 DDKKNFTVDNESDANV
-153 YPIINVGFTK
+153 YPIIQVGFTK

-171 NRDTNET
+171 NRSTNET
-178 VLIGGV
+178 ILIGGI
-184 PEKENN
+184 PEKEKD
-190 TIKKNTRVFKDA
+190 TIKKNTRVLKDA

-208 WINTSAPID
+208 WSNTSAPID
-217 ANRSTGGTLSV
+217 AGRSTGGTLSV

-246 AVWHGACY
+246 AIWHGACY
-254 KKSIDTPVKDF
+254 KKSIDTPIKDF

-272 HNSSGK
+272 HNSTGV
-278 NGDPSHPYQNETT
+278 NGDPSHPYQNDTE

-303 VTAKSGL
+303 VTARSGL
-310 KLRKSASTSSTKLLT
+310 RLRKSASTSSAKLLT

-330 KLTGTITK
+330 KLTGTVSK
-338 GWLKT
+338 GWLNT

-353 AEYIKDVTSDSTVTA
+353 AQYLKNVTSDDTVTS

-380 IRATASKKATN
+380 IRASASKKATN
-391 KKTIPAGTCIR
+391 KKTIPAGKCIR
-402 CKYDTKY
+402 CYYDTKY

-419 KFFELA
+419 KFYKLA

-430 TKGYVLIEN
+430 TTGYVWIEN

-444 EYEVDYEPEIET
+444 EYEVDYDPDIET
-456 ADDKTGVVEL
+456 ADDKLGVVEL

-503 KDKTIAPEPKKVT
+503 KDKTVAPEPKKVT
-516 TYNGDTKKVQSIL
+516 TYNGDTKKVKAIL
-529 SGRYGSWTGSD
+529 SGKYGSWNE
-540 GKGFYGELYIERIN
+540 FYGELYIERIK
-554 NKWYAYVQ
+554 NKWYAYVS
-562 KIKDGQPGKK
+562 KIKEGEVVKK

-580 KANQDE
+580 KDNQDE

-595 GTSGS
+595 GTTGNA
-600 TEKASGM
+600 EKASGM
-607 AITDINVYTATKIDE
+607 AITDINVYTATKIEDN
-622 SKEYNFQEFEAG
+622 KEYNFQELEAG
-634 DILTID
+634 DMLTID
-640 NSIPAVYLNDEE
+640 NSVPAVYLNDEE

-668 GDNYIKVASD
+668 GENYIKIASD
-678 DDVPNIDILWNNKY
+678 DDVPNVDIMWNNKY

>member
-105 ITELGTGCAE
+105 ITELGTACAE
-115 AEVNLVSYD
+115 CEVNLVSYD
-124 PYWYSIKQ
+124 PYWYSTKQ

-208 WINTSAPID
+208 WVSTSAPID

-234 LMCGNFGSASDG
+234 LMCGNFGSSSDG

-272 HNSSGK
+272 HNSTGK

-303 VTAKSGL
+303 VTARSGL
-310 KLRKSASTSSTKLLT
+310 NLRKSASTSSTKLLT

-330 KLTGTITK
+330 KLTGTVSK

-353 AEYIKDVTSDSTVTA
+353 AEYIKDVTSDSTVTS

-562 KIKDGQPGKK
+562 KMKEGEPVKT

-580 KANQDE
+580 KENQDE

-595 GTSGS
+595 GTTGN

-607 AITDINVYTATKIDE
+607 AITDINVYTATKIEDN
-622 SKEYNFQEFEAG
+622 KEYNFQEFEAG

>member
-54 RLTFIIQPEDPND
+54 KLTFIIQPEDPND

-105 ITELGTGCAE
+105 ITELGTACAE

-124 PYWYSIKQ
+124 PYWYSTKQ

-208 WINTSAPID
+208 WVSTSAPID

-228 TSDGKG
+228 TSSGKG
-234 LMCGNFGSASDG
+234 LMCGNFGSSSDG

-272 HNSSGK
+272 HNSTGK

-330 KLTGTITK
+330 KLTGTVSK

-353 AEYIKDVTSDSTVTA
+353 AEYLKDVTSDGTVTS

-529 SGRYGSWTGSD
+529 SGRYGTWTGSD

-562 KIKDGQPGKK
+562 KMKEGEPVKT

-580 KANQDE
+580 KKNQDE

-595 GTSGS
+595 GTTGN

-607 AITDINVYTATKIDE
+607 AITDINVYTATKIEDN
-622 SKEYNFQEFEAG
+622 KEYNFQEFEAG

>member
-7 NDIDLTDIV
+7 NEIDLTDMV

-21 EIPSLPTMEHSSID
+21 EIPSLPTIEHSSID
-35 VFERDGGI
+35 IFERDGGV
-43 YNGLSYKTREI
+43 YNGASYGTREI
-54 RLTFIIQPEDPND
+54 RLTFIIKPDDKND
-67 YDMYVNDVKRA
+67 YEDYVRDVKRA
-78 FYTKEEAQLYCGD
+78 FYTKEEARLFCGD
-91 ESLYIWCVPVDDLI
+91 ENLYMWCVPIDDMI
-105 ITELGTGCAE
+105 ITELGEGCAE

-124 PYWYSIKQ
+124 PYWYSVDQ
-132 NAVNNN
+132 QGMNN
-138 DAKKFTVTNESDVPA
+138 DDKKNFTVDNESDANV
-153 YPIINVGFTK
+153 YPIIQVGFTK

-171 NRDTNET
+171 NRSTNET
-178 VLIGGV
+178 ILIGGI
-184 PEKENN
+184 PEKGKN
-190 TIKKNTRVFKDA
+190 TIKKNTRVLKDT

-208 WINTSAPID
+208 WSSTSAPID
-217 ANRSTGGTLSV
+217 AGRSTGGTLSV

-272 HNSSGK
+272 HNSSGV
-278 NGDPSHPYQNETT
+278 NGDPSHPYQNNTD

-303 VTAKSGL
+303 VTARSGL
-310 KLRKSASTSSTKLLT
+310 RLRKSASTSSTKLLT

-330 KLTGTITK
+330 KLTGTVSK

-353 AEYIKDVTSDSTVTA
+353 AQYIKDITSDSTVTA
-368 KERNYVTMKSTA
+368 KQRNYVTMKSTS
-380 IRATASKKATN
+380 IRASASKKATN
-391 KKTIPAGTCIR
+391 KKTIPVGKCIR
-402 CKYDTKY
+402 CYYGTKY

-419 KFFELA
+419 KFYKLA

-430 TKGYVLIEN
+430 TTGYVWIDN

-444 EYEVDYEPEIET
+444 EYEVDYDPDIET
-456 ADDKTGVVEL
+456 ADDKLGVVEL

-491 YPLIRKNGEDFL
+491 YPLIRKNSKNFL
-503 KDKTIAPEPKKVT
+503 KDKTVAPEPKKVT
-516 TYNGDTKKVQSIL
+516 TYNGDTKKVKAIL
-529 SGRYGSWTGSD
+529 SGKYGSWNE
-540 GKGFYGELYIERIN
+540 FYGELYIERIK
-554 NKWYAYVQ
+554 NKWYAYVS
-562 KIKDGQPGKK
+562 KIKEGEVVKK
-572 IKSKTVTD
+572 IKSKAVID
-580 KANQDE
+580 KDNQDE

-595 GTSGS
+595 GTTGNA
-600 TEKASGM
+600 EKASGM
-607 AITDINVYTATKIDE
+607 AITDINVYTATKIEDN
-622 SKEYNFQEFEAG
+622 KEYNFQEFEAG
-634 DILTID
+634 DMLTID
-640 NSIPAVYLNDEE
+640 NSVPAVYLNDEE

-662 FFPLEP
+662 FFSLEP
-668 GDNYIKVASD
+668 GENYIKIASD
-678 DDVPNIDILWNNKY
+678 DNVPNVDIMWNDKY

>member
-54 RLTFIIQPEDPND
+54 KLTFIIQPEDPND

-105 ITELGTGCAE
+105 ITELGTACAE
-115 AEVNLVSYD
+115 CEVNLVSYD
-124 PYWYSIKQ
+124 PYWYSTKQ

-208 WINTSAPID
+208 WVSTSAPID

-234 LMCGNFGSASDG
+234 LMCGNFGSTSDG

-272 HNSSGK
+272 HNSTGK

-303 VTAKSGL
+303 VTARSGL
-310 KLRKSASTSSTKLLT
+310 NLRKSASTSSTKLLT

-330 KLTGTITK
+330 KLTGTVSK

-353 AEYIKDVTSDSTVTA
+353 AEYIKDVTNDSTVTS

-529 SGRYGSWTGSD
+529 SGRYGTWTGSD

-562 KIKDGQPGKK
+562 KMKEGEPVKT

-595 GTSGS
+595 GTTGN

-607 AITDINVYTATKIDE
+607 AITDINVYTATKIEDN
-622 SKEYNFQEFEAG
+622 KEYNFQEFEAG

>member
-7 NDIDLTDIV
+7 NEIDLTDMV

-21 EIPSLPTMEHSSID
+21 EIPSLPSIEHSSID
-35 VFERDGGI
+35 IFERDGGV
-43 YNGLSYKTREI
+43 YNGASYGTREI
-54 RLTFIIQPEDPND
+54 KLTFIIKPDNRDD
-67 YDMYVNDVKRA
+67 YEQYVQDVKRA
-78 FYTKEEAQLYCGD
+78 FYTKEECRLFCGD
-91 ESLYIWCVPVDDLI
+91 ENLYIWCVPVDDMV

-115 AEVNLVSYD
+115 GEVNLISYD
-124 PYWYSIKQ
+124 PYWYSVDQ
-132 NAVNNN
+132 QAVNNN
-138 DAKKFTVTNESDVPA
+138 DKKKFTVENESDTNV
-153 YPIINVGFTK
+153 YPVIQVGFTR

-178 VLIGGV
+178 ILIGGV
-184 PEKENN
+184 PEKEKS

-208 WINTSAPID
+208 WVSTSAPID
-217 ANRSTGGTLSV
+217 AGRSTGGTLSV

-291 PPISGSKKTYYK
+291 PPISGSKSTHYK
-303 VTAKSGL
+303 VTARGGL
-310 KLRKSASTSSTKLLT
+310 RLRKSASTSSTKLLT

-330 KLTGTITK
+330 KLTGTVSK

-353 AEYIKDVTSDSTVTA
+353 AEYIKDVTSDSTVTS

-391 KKTIPAGTCIR
+391 KKTIPAGKCIR
-402 CKYDTKY
+402 VLYDTKY

-419 KFFELA
+419 KFYKLA

-430 TKGYVLIEN
+430 TTGFVLIEN

-444 EYEVDYEPEIET
+444 EYTVDYEPEIET
-456 ADDKTGVVEL
+456 ADDKLGVVEL

-503 KDKTIAPEPKKVT
+503 KDKTVAPEPKKVT
-516 TYNGDTKKVQSIL
+516 TYNGDTKRVESIL
-529 SGRYGSWTGSD
+529 SGKYGSWNE
-540 GKGFYGELYIERIN
+540 FYGELYIERIKN
-554 NKWYAYVQ
+554 RWYAYVQ

-572 IKSKTVTD
+572 IKAQPVTD

-595 GTSGS
+595 GTTGN

-607 AITDINVYTATKIDE
+607 AITDINVYTATKIEDN
-622 SKEYNFQEFEAG
+622 KEYNFQEFEVG

>member
-7 NDIDLTDIV
+7 NEIDLTDMV
-16 KVREV
+16 KMREV
-21 EIPSLPTMEHSSID
+21 EIPSLPSIEHSSID
-35 VFERDGGI
+35 IFERDGGV
-43 YNGLSYKTREI
+43 YNGASYGTREI
-54 RLTFIIQPEDPND
+54 KLTFIIKPDNRDD
-67 YDMYVNDVKRA
+67 YEQYVQDVKRA
-78 FYTKEEAQLYCGD
+78 FYTKEEARLFCGD
-91 ESLYIWCVPVDDLI
+91 ENLYIWCVPVDDMV
-105 ITELGTGCAE
+105 ITELGEGCAE
-115 AEVNLVSYD
+115 GEVNLVSYD
-124 PYWYSIKQ
+124 PYWYSVDQ
-132 NAVNNN
+132 QAVNNN
-138 DAKKFTVTNESDVPA
+138 DKKSFTVENESDTNV
-153 YPIINVGFTK
+153 YPVIQVGFTR
-163 DTTFFQIR
+163 DTTFLQIR
-171 NRDTNET
+171 NRSTNET

-184 PEKENN
+184 PEKQNN
-190 TIKKNTRVFKDA
+190 TIKKNTRVFKDT

-208 WINTSAPID
+208 WTNTSAPID
-217 ANRSTGGTLSV
+217 AGRSTGGTLSV

-291 PPISGSKKTYYK
+291 PPISGSKSTHYK

-310 KLRKSASTSSTKLLT
+310 RLRKSASTSSTKLLT

-330 KLTGTITK
+330 KLTGTVSK

-353 AEYIKDVTSDSTVTA
+353 AEYIKDVTSDSTVTS

-391 KKTIPAGTCIR
+391 KKTIPAGKCIR
-402 CKYDTKY
+402 VLYDTKY

-419 KFFELA
+419 KFYKLA

-430 TKGYVLIEN
+430 TTGFVLIEN

-444 EYEVDYEPEIET
+444 EYTVDYEPEIET
-456 ADDKTGVVEL
+456 ADDKLGVVEL

-503 KDKTIAPEPKKVT
+503 KDKTVAPEPKKVT
-516 TYNGDTKKVQSIL
+516 TYNGDTKRVESIL
-529 SGRYGSWTGSD
+529 SGKYGSWNE
-540 GKGFYGELYIERIN
+540 FYGELYIERIKN
-554 NKWYAYVQ
+554 RWYAYVQ

-572 IKSKTVTD
+572 IKAQPVTD

-607 AITDINVYTATKIDE
+607 AITDINVYTATKIEDN
-622 SKEYNFQEFEAG
+622 KEYNFQEFEAG
-634 DILTID
+634 DMLTID